1 MGFNPGRIDPLPGG
15 ITMKSKNNGRNA
27 RFLCSAISMAGLMLA
42 AGSHAETVT
51 INYVDSGWYNTFD
64 LQDPDNENYLV
75 GTCSSFTC
83 NDAAVYRNFFVFDL
97 SAVTGTIT
105 FATLRLYNPSI
116 FTDSTN
122 GYQSADAS
130 ETYELYSYEG
140 SIDDLVN
147 SAGSYADLGDGTF
160 YGTVDVSAF
169 DNGQIV
175 SVELNDGALADLNG
189 ASGLFALGGRI
200 STLSGIAVDEG
211 VFFGSTL
218 QNDADTR
225 ELVLTVVPADTDGDG
240 VADAE
245 DNCIEVSNALQ
256 RDTDGDGFG
265 NRCDADLNNSGF
277 VNYADLA
284 VLIGEFGSKNE
295 NADLDGDGM
304 VSFSDLEI
312 FVQLFGRPPGPSAFD
327 QG

>member
-1 MGFNPGRIDPLPGG
+1 
-15 ITMKSKNNGRNA
+15 MKEKYNERKA
-27 RFLCSAISMAGLMLA
+27 PFLSIAIVVAGLILA

-51 INYVDSGWYNTFD
+51 INYIDSGWYNTFD

-97 SAVTGTIT
+97 ATVTGTIT
-105 FATLRLYNPSI
+105 SATLRLYNPSV
-116 FTDSTN
+116 FDGSTN
-122 GYQSADAS
+122 GYHSADAS

-147 SAGSYADLGDGTF
+147 SAGSYTDLGDGTL
-160 YGTVDVSAF
+160 YGSVTVSMA
-169 DNGQIV
+169 DNGQAV
-175 SVELNDGALADLNG
+175 SVELNDAALVNLNG
-189 ASGLFALGGRI
+189 APGLFAFGGRI
-200 STLSGIAVDEG
+200 STLSGVAADEG

-218 QNDADTR
+218 QDSSDTR
-225 ELVLTVVPADTDGDG
+225 ELMLTVVPADVDGDG

-245 DNCIEVSNALQ
+245 DNCIAVSNALQ
-256 RDTDGDGFG
+256 RDTDGDGYG

-284 VLIGEFGSKNE
+284 VLIGEFGSNNE
-295 NADLDGDGM
+295 DTDFDGDGT
-304 VSFSDLEI
+304 VGFSDLEI
-312 FVQLFGRPPGPSAFD
+312 FVQLFGQPPGPSALN